1 MTDSPRALTTRHEVA
16 AEVRAAAA
24 RHRYTQ
30 EQIGALLK
38 LKQSAVSRRYN
49 GHVPFDVDELEA
61 LAEAWDVPVT
71 DFFPRPTRHPDGG
84 LNKTASSPFRRRV
97 SDLLLVAA

>member
-1 MTDSPRALTTRHEVA
+1 MRRDVA

-30 EQIGALLK
+30 EQIGALLH

-49 GHVPFDVDELEA
+49 GQVPFDVDELEA

-71 DFFPRPTRHPDGG
+71 DFFPRPRRTTDGG
-84 LNKTASSPFRRRV
+84 VSKTA
-97 SDLLLVAA
+97 